1 MKEDTIKSAKQEHS
15 RKHKPERSN
24 NSGDSPIVEYD
35 CKVCR
40 QAHCICYEEINQVQM
55 DKAIQLFEDQAF
67 IKFVDAVGKLNNG

>member
-40 QAHCICYEEINQVQM
+40 QAHCICYEEIDQV
-55 DKAIQLFEDQAF
+55 
-67 IKFVDAVGKLNNG
+67 